1 MLFLQLKI
9 YHKQLINSKDVETLE
24 ENQENKER
32 LEILEIKYNYRKN
45 VFSIQ
50 LIKRLKNNKN

>member
-45 VFSIQ
+45 VFSMQ
-50 LIKRLKNNKN
+50 LIKSKKK